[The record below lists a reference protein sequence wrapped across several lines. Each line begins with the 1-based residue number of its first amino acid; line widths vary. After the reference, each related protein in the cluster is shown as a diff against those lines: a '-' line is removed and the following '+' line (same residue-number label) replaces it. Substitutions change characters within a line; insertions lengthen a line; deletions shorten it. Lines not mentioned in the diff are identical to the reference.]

1 MPPRGFPGSAPGA
14 LCGGASRAAPGDRAP
29 RRTVSSCPSPR
40 VPDLPFSVPPI
51 SPPPRGPPV
60 PPWRGASPA
69 SPPRPP
75 ARRGCAPR
83 SSAASAPPCATRRRT
98 SGAWLGCPT
107 SCCTAAAA
115 SSPAAGAGPTGPR
128 ARASGCARSAGCTG
142 RRNPSLW
149 LFCRRR
155 RLPDARGRQQVPAA
169 RPHLWYLEFPDWPA
183 PRGRTATAG
192 AATLRDLLTMT
203 AGLGYEDCPSY
214 RPLMAKVRDR
224 RISDLRA
231 LCDAIGRLPLRSK
244 PGSRY
249 DYSFCHDLLG
259 RLCEVISGKRLDIF
273 MRHLLK
279 PLGMKDTHFALPP
292 RKKRPSL
299 NRRSMRGM
307 SVEGGRRRAAVRA
320 RPYALKLY
328 RHKHSAP
335 GILSCGGGILSYLDA
350 GMWGTACD
358 YARFCQ
364 MILDGGVAP
373 GGGRV
378 LRPATARALWSDA
391 LAPLG
396 RARDGRLP
404 GWHDADGPRPG
415 GWWDYR
421 GLSLLHAYLDHDLP
435 PRGGRPPRRS
445 QSMWF
450 SGGGGAFW
458 KVEEQNPDIL
468 ASWQE
473 HGKGSCSR
481 RPLQGPCRALGP
493 SKNSWGRKSRSLG
506 RGSHLQEPR

>member
-1 MPPRGFPGSAPGA
+1 MVVVVEDRPITTCPRSAVLCSSDLAAPAGPASAAMARRLAGFPAAPAGEA
-14 LCGGASRAAPGDRAP
+14 GLCPQELRRFRAAVRHETEDLGSLAGVSHVVLHRGRCVFACSGGWADR
-29 RRTVSSCPSPR
+29 
-40 VPDLPFSVPPI
+40 
-51 SPPPRGPPV
+51 
-60 PPWRGASPA
+60 
-69 SPPRPP
+69 
-75 ARRGCAPR
+75 
-83 SSAASAPPCATRRRT
+83 
-98 SGAWLGCPT
+98 
-107 SCCTAAAA
+107 
-115 SSPAAGAGPTGPR
+115 AAGARFG
-128 ARASGCARSAGCTG
+128 
-142 RRNPSLW
+142 L
-149 LFCRRR
+149 
-155 RLPDARGRQQVPAA
+155 
-169 RPHLWYLEFPDWPA
+169 
-183 PRGRTATAG
+183 RT
-192 AATLRDLLTMT
+192 L
-203 AGLGYEDCPSY
+203 C

-299 NRRSMRGM
+299 NR
-307 SVEGGRRRAAVRA
+307 RRRAAVRA

-458 KVEEQNPDIL
+458 TVDAARGLVTVSFAQSLGGREDEATGTAPWPTAWSRTSEPLQAGRWAALLRGLPEGAYLPIL
-468 ASWQE
+468 V
-473 HGKGSCSR
+473 R
-481 RPLQGPCRALGP
+481 RPARPGPECARALEAEAAARHALQP
-493 SKNSWGRKSRSLG
+493 SVWPLG
-506 RGSHLQEPR
+506 KAAVLDPQ

>member
-1 MPPRGFPGSAPGA
+1 
-14 LCGGASRAAPGDRAP
+14 
-29 RRTVSSCPSPR
+29 
-40 VPDLPFSVPPI
+40 
-51 SPPPRGPPV
+51 
-60 PPWRGASPA
+60 
-69 SPPRPP
+69 
-75 ARRGCAPR
+75 
-83 SSAASAPPCATRRRT
+83 
-98 SGAWLGCPT
+98 
-107 SCCTAAAA
+107 
-115 SSPAAGAGPTGPR
+115 
-128 ARASGCARSAGCTG
+128 
-142 RRNPSLW
+142 
-149 LFCRRR
+149 
-155 RLPDARGRQQVPAA
+155 
-169 RPHLWYLEFPDWPA
+169 
-183 PRGRTATAG
+183 
-192 AATLRDLLTMT
+192 
-203 AGLGYEDCPSY
+203 
-214 RPLMAKVRDR
+214 MAKVRDR

-299 NRRSMRGM
+299 NR
-307 SVEGGRRRAAVRA
+307 RRRAAVRA

-458 KVEEQNPDIL
+458 TVDAARGLVTVSFAQSLGGREDEATGTAPWPT
-468 ASWQE
+468 AW
-473 HGKGSCSR
+473 SR
-481 RPLQGPCRALGP
+481 TSEPLQAGRWAALAGCARALEAEAAARHALQP
-493 SKNSWGRKSRSLG
+493 SVWPLG
-506 RGSHLQEPR
+506 KAAVLDPQ